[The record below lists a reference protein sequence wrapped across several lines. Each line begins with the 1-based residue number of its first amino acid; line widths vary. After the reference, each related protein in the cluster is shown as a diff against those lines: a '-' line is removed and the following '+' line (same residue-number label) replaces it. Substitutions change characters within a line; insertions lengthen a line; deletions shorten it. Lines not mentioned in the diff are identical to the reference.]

1 MTRKV
6 VIASAART
14 PVGSFGGA
22 LKTKSAVDLGV
33 VAAKAAIERAGIKPE
48 DIEETVL
55 GCVLQAGL
63 GQNVAR
69 QISLGAGIPITT
81 PAMTINKV
89 CGSGLRTVSLA
100 AQMILAGDV
109 DVVLAGGTESMSNA
123 PFLSNEAR
131 WGARM
136 GNKKFVDEM
145 ITDGL
150 WDVYN
155 DYHMGV
161 TAENVAEKYGI
172 TREMQDDLAA
182 VSQQR
187 ASKARAE
194 GRFKD
199 EIAPVEIK
207 DRKGNVTI
215 VEDDE
220 YIRDGVTQEGISKL
234 RPAFIKDGTVTA
246 ANASGI
252 NDGAACLVVMSE
264 EKAKELGV
272 KPLATI
278 VSYASAGVDPKVMGT
293 GPIPSSKKALEKAGW
308 KVEDID
314 LVESNEAFAA
324 QSYAVR
330 NEMGFDP
337 EKTNVNG
344 GAIAIGHPI
353 GGSGARILTTLLYE
367 MEKRDSKKG
376 LATLCIGGGMGTA
389 LVVER

>member
-22 LKTKSAVDLGV
+22 LKSQSAVDLGV

-48 DIEETVL
+48 DVEETVL

-109 DVVLAGGTESMSNA
+109 DVVLAGGSESMSNA

-207 DRKGNVTI
+207 DRKGNVTV

-220 YIRDGVTQEGISKL
+220 YIRDGVTQEGIAKL

-264 EKAKELGV
+264 EKAKELGA

-308 KVEDID
+308 KVEDFD

>member
-22 LKTKSAVDLGV
+22 LKSQSAVDLGV

-48 DIEETVL
+48 DVEETVL

-109 DVVLAGGTESMSNA
+109 DVVLAGGSESMSNA

-207 DRKGNVTI
+207 DRKGNVTV

-220 YIRDGVTQEGISKL
+220 YIRDGVTQEGIAKL

-308 KVEDID
+308 KVEDLD

-353 GGSGARILTTLLYE
+353 GGSGARILTTLLFE
-367 MEKRDSKKG
+367 MQKRDSKKG

>member
-22 LKTKSAVDLGV
+22 LKSQSAVDLGV

-48 DIEETVL
+48 DVEETVL

-109 DVVLAGGTESMSNA
+109 DVVLAGGSESMSNA

-207 DRKGNVTI
+207 DRKGNVTV

-220 YIRDGVTQEGISKL
+220 
-234 RPAFIKDGTVTA
+234 
-246 ANASGI
+246 
-252 NDGAACLVVMSE
+252 
-264 EKAKELGV
+264 
-272 KPLATI
+272 
-278 VSYASAGVDPKVMGT
+278 
-293 GPIPSSKKALEKAGW
+293 
-308 KVEDID
+308 
-314 LVESNEAFAA
+314 
-324 QSYAVR
+324 
-330 NEMGFDP
+330 
-337 EKTNVNG
+337 
-344 GAIAIGHPI
+344 
-353 GGSGARILTTLLYE
+353 
-367 MEKRDSKKG
+367 
-376 LATLCIGGGMGTA
+376 
-389 LVVER
+389 